1 MKANNQFIKGQS
13 GNPQG
18 RPKGSGLSA
27 QLRAAIEQDAPS
39 IIKAMIEQA
48 KAGDMQAAKAL
59 LDRVLPALKPESQA
73 IHLPELVAAPT
84 LADKAKAAIDAGADI
99 VLLDDFSLD
108 DIRAA
113 VTYRG
118 SSDADVKKTQLE
130 VSGGVTLATVRDY
143 AQTGVERISVG
154 ALTHSAPALD
164 VSLKVRR

>member
-48 KAGDMQAAKAL
+48 KAGDIQAAKTL

-84 LADKAKAAIDAGADI
+84 LADKAKAAIDAAGAGDI
-99 VLLDDFSLD
+99 APSAASDMVSAIAGLAKIIETTELQKRLEALELLL
-108 DIRAA
+108 
-113 VTYRG
+113 TP
-118 SSDADVKKTQLE
+118 KKDE
-130 VSGGVTLATVRDY
+130 
-143 AQTGVERISVG
+143 
-154 ALTHSAPALD
+154 
-164 VSLKVRR
+164 K

>member
-73 IHLPELVAAPT
+73 IHLPELVAADT
-84 LADKAKAAIDAGADI
+84 MAEKARAAIDAAGAGAVSPSAASDLVAAI
-99 VLLDDFSLD
+99 AGLARVVEVTALQQRLDE
-108 DIRAA
+108 
-113 VTYRG
+113 
-118 SSDADVKKTQLE
+118 LE
-130 VSGGVTLATVRDY
+130 RMMKPPKEAK
-143 AQTGVERISVG
+143 Q
-154 ALTHSAPALD
+154 
-164 VSLKVRR
+164 

>member
-73 IHLPELVAAPT
+73 IHLPELVAAGT
-84 LADKAKAAIDAGADI
+84 MAEKARAAIDAAGAGAVSPSAASDLVAAI
-99 VLLDDFSLD
+99 AGLARVVETTELQQRLDE
-108 DIRAA
+108 
-113 VTYRG
+113 
-118 SSDADVKKTQLE
+118 LE
-130 VSGGVTLATVRDY
+130 RMMKPPKEAK
-143 AQTGVERISVG
+143 Q
-154 ALTHSAPALD
+154 
-164 VSLKVRR
+164 

>member
-84 LADKAKAAIDAGADI
+84 LADKAKAAIDAAGAGDI
-99 VLLDDFSLD
+99 APSAASDLVSAIAGLAKIIETTELQKRLEALEQVL
-108 DIRAA
+108 
-113 VTYRG
+113 TPKK
-118 SSDADVKKTQLE
+118 DAK
-130 VSGGVTLATVRDY
+130 
-143 AQTGVERISVG
+143 
-154 ALTHSAPALD
+154 
-164 VSLKVRR
+164 

>member
-73 IHLPELVAAPT
+73 IHLPELVAAGT
-84 LADKAKAAIDAGADI
+84 MAEKARAAIDAAGAGAVSPSAASDLVSAI
-99 VLLDDFSLD
+99 AALAKIIETTELQKRLEALEQVL
-108 DIRAA
+108 
-113 VTYRG
+113 TP
-118 SSDADVKKTQLE
+118 KKDE
-130 VSGGVTLATVRDY
+130 
-143 AQTGVERISVG
+143 
-154 ALTHSAPALD
+154 
-164 VSLKVRR
+164 K

>member
-73 IHLPELVAAPT
+73 IHLPELVAAGT
-84 LADKAKAAIDAGADI
+84 MAEKARAAIDAAGAGAVSPSAASDLVSAI
-99 VLLDDFSLD
+99 AGLAKIIETTELQKRLEALELLL
-108 DIRAA
+108 
-113 VTYRG
+113 TP
-118 SSDADVKKTQLE
+118 KKDE
-130 VSGGVTLATVRDY
+130 
-143 AQTGVERISVG
+143 
-154 ALTHSAPALD
+154 
-164 VSLKVRR
+164 K

>member
-18 RPKGSGLSA
+18 RPKGSGISA
-27 QLRAAIEQDAPS
+27 QLRQAIEGEAEA

-84 LADKAKAAIDAGADI
+84 LADKAKAAIDAAGAGDI
-99 VLLDDFSLD
+99 APSAASDMVSAIAGLAKIIETTELQKRLEALELLL
-108 DIRAA
+108 
-113 VTYRG
+113 TP
-118 SSDADVKKTQLE
+118 KKDE
-130 VSGGVTLATVRDY
+130 
-143 AQTGVERISVG
+143 
-154 ALTHSAPALD
+154 
-164 VSLKVRR
+164 K

>member
-73 IHLPELVAAPT
+73 IHLPELVAAGT
-84 LADKAKAAIDAGADI
+84 MAEKARAAIDAAGAGAVSPSAAIDLVSAI
-99 VLLDDFSLD
+99 AGLAKIIETTELQKRLEALELLL
-108 DIRAA
+108 
-113 VTYRG
+113 TP
-118 SSDADVKKTQLE
+118 KKDE
-130 VSGGVTLATVRDY
+130 
-143 AQTGVERISVG
+143 
-154 ALTHSAPALD
+154 
-164 VSLKVRR
+164 K

>member
-39 IIKAMIEQA
+39 IIKTMIEQA

-73 IHLPELVAAPT
+73 IHLPELVAAGT
-84 LADKAKAAIDAGADI
+84 MAEKARAAIDAAGAGAVSPSAASDLVAAI
-99 VLLDDFSLD
+99 AGLARVVETTELQQRLDE
-108 DIRAA
+108 
-113 VTYRG
+113 
-118 SSDADVKKTQLE
+118 LE
-130 VSGGVTLATVRDY
+130 RMMKPPKEAK
-143 AQTGVERISVG
+143 Q
-154 ALTHSAPALD
+154 
-164 VSLKVRR
+164 

>member
-84 LADKAKAAIDAGADI
+84 LAEKARAAIDAAGAGAVSPSAASDLVSAI
-99 VLLDDFSLD
+99 AGLAKIIETTELQKRLEALELLL
-108 DIRAA
+108 
-113 VTYRG
+113 TP
-118 SSDADVKKTQLE
+118 KKDE
-130 VSGGVTLATVRDY
+130 
-143 AQTGVERISVG
+143 
-154 ALTHSAPALD
+154 
-164 VSLKVRR
+164 K

>member
-39 IIKAMIEQA
+39 IIKTMIEQA

-73 IHLPELVAAPT
+73 IHLPELVAAGT
-84 LADKAKAAIDAGADI
+84 MAEKARAAIDAAGAGAVSPSAASDLVSAI
-99 VLLDDFSLD
+99 AGLAKIIETTELQKRLEALELLL
-108 DIRAA
+108 
-113 VTYRG
+113 TP
-118 SSDADVKKTQLE
+118 KKDE
-130 VSGGVTLATVRDY
+130 
-143 AQTGVERISVG
+143 
-154 ALTHSAPALD
+154 
-164 VSLKVRR
+164 K

>member
-39 IIKAMIEQA
+39 IIKTMIEQA

-73 IHLPELVAAPT
+73 IHLPELVAAGT
-84 LADKAKAAIDAGADI
+84 MAEKARAAIDAAGAGAVSPSAASDLVAAIAGLARVVETTELQQRLESIERAI
-99 VLLDDFSLD
+99 VPPKE
-108 DIRAA
+108 A
-113 VTYRG
+113 
-118 SSDADVKKTQLE
+118 KK
-130 VSGGVTLATVRDY
+130 
-143 AQTGVERISVG
+143 
-154 ALTHSAPALD
+154 
-164 VSLKVRR
+164 

>member
-1 MKANNQFIKGQS
+1 MKTNNQFIKGQS

-39 IIKAMIEQA
+39 IIAAMIEQA

-84 LADKAKAAIDAGADI
+84 LADKAKAAIDAAGAGDI
-99 VLLDDFSLD
+99 APSAASDMVSAIAGLAKIIETTELQKRLEALELLL
-108 DIRAA
+108 
-113 VTYRG
+113 TP
-118 SSDADVKKTQLE
+118 KKDE
-130 VSGGVTLATVRDY
+130 
-143 AQTGVERISVG
+143 
-154 ALTHSAPALD
+154 
-164 VSLKVRR
+164 K

>member
-48 KAGDMQAAKAL
+48 KAGDIQAAKTL

-73 IHLPELVAAPT
+73 IHLPELVAADT
-84 LADKAKAAIDAGADI
+84 MAEKARAAIDAAGAGAVSPSAASDLVAAI
-99 VLLDDFSLD
+99 AGLARVVETTELQQRLDE
-108 DIRAA
+108 
-113 VTYRG
+113 
-118 SSDADVKKTQLE
+118 LE
-130 VSGGVTLATVRDY
+130 RMMKPPKEAK
-143 AQTGVERISVG
+143 Q
-154 ALTHSAPALD
+154 
-164 VSLKVRR
+164 

>member
-73 IHLPELVAAPT
+73 IHLPELVAAGT
-84 LADKAKAAIDAGADI
+84 MAEIARAAIDAAGAGAVSPSAASDLVSAI
-99 VLLDDFSLD
+99 AGLAKIIETTELQKRLEALELLL
-108 DIRAA
+108 
-113 VTYRG
+113 TP
-118 SSDADVKKTQLE
+118 KKDE
-130 VSGGVTLATVRDY
+130 
-143 AQTGVERISVG
+143 
-154 ALTHSAPALD
+154 
-164 VSLKVRR
+164 K

>member
-48 KAGDMQAAKAL
+48 KAGDMQAAKTL

-84 LADKAKAAIDAGADI
+84 LADKAKAAIDAAGAGDI
-99 VLLDDFSLD
+99 APSAASDMVSAIAGLAKIIETTELQKRLEALELLL
-108 DIRAA
+108 
-113 VTYRG
+113 TP
-118 SSDADVKKTQLE
+118 KKDE
-130 VSGGVTLATVRDY
+130 
-143 AQTGVERISVG
+143 
-154 ALTHSAPALD
+154 
-164 VSLKVRR
+164 K

>member
-48 KAGDMQAAKAL
+48 KAGDMPAAKAL

-73 IHLPELVAAPT
+73 IHLPELVAAGT
-84 LADKAKAAIDAGADI
+84 MAEKARAAIDAAGAGAVSPSAASDLVSAI
-99 VLLDDFSLD
+99 AGLAKIIETTELQKRLEALELLL
-108 DIRAA
+108 
-113 VTYRG
+113 TP
-118 SSDADVKKTQLE
+118 KKDE
-130 VSGGVTLATVRDY
+130 
-143 AQTGVERISVG
+143 
-154 ALTHSAPALD
+154 
-164 VSLKVRR
+164 K